1 MWELIRAN
9 KRKTW
14 FLFIGMGII
23 LLATGYILGEA
34 YMGQGGGMTGVFLA
48 MMIWFFWSLIGYFKG
63 DSMLLTLSRAKEVT
77 HNVHPQL
84 FNVVEEM
91 KIAANLPDLPKI
103 YIIAEDSPN
112 AFATGRTPE
121 KSSIAVTAGLLNRLN
136 RTELQGVIAHEMSHI
151 VNRDILYM
159 TYAGI
164 MLGSIVLISEVFLRS
179 LWYSGSSSRRFSS
192 RRSDK
197 GGGGAIAIVAIAL
210 AILAPIL
217 SRIFYFTISR
227 KREYLADASAARL
240 SRYPEGLAS
249 ALEKISSG
257 HQKISRANSIT
268 APMFI
273 VNPLKKQKKS
283 LTGLFSTHPPVNER
297 IRILR
302 NMSHGV
308 NFVNYQSAYHQVT
321 GSGIMPPSALKDSQD
336 RPILKPEDKIA
347 PQESAATKRR
357 ELGDLM
363 RVANG
368 FVFLTCLCGLRMKLP
383 SGFKEKTV
391 DCPRCHRSIK
401 TPLAEISA
409 LSGVA
414 AAGRLTGIGKGKK
427 QPKFT
432 DAKNQKKQELI
443 QYKRRSNGWETVNCA
458 CGNALQLSP
467 ALLETTIRCNKCGRG
482 IRISQK

>member
-14 FLFIGMGII
+14 FLFIGMGML

-34 YMGQGGGMTGVFLA
+34 YMGQGGGMTGLFLA
-48 MMIWFFWSLIGYFKG
+48 LMIWTFWSLIGYFKG

-91 KIAANLPDLPKI
+91 KIAANLPVMPKI

-112 AFATGRTPE
+112 AFATGRKPE
-121 KSSIAVTAGLLNRLN
+121 SSSIAVTAGLLNRLN

-179 LWYSGSSSRRFSS
+179 LWYSGGGSRRFSS
-192 RRSDK
+192 RKSDK
-197 GGGGAIAIVAIAL
+197 GAGGAIAIVAIAL

-249 ALEKISSG
+249 ALEKISSNP
-257 HQKISRANSIT
+257 QKISRANSIT

-273 VNPLKKQKKS
+273 INPLKKQKRS
-283 LTGLFSTHPPVNER
+283 VAGLFSTHPPVQER
-297 IRILR
+297 IKILR

-308 NFVNYQSAYHQVT
+308 NFVDYQTAYHQIT
-321 GSGIMPPSALKDSQD
+321 GSGIMPPSALKDSQQ
-336 RPILKPEDKIA
+336 RPVQKPEIEGDIRK
-347 PQESAATKRR
+347 STATKKR

-363 RVANG
+363 RVVNG
-368 FVFLTCLCGLRMKLP
+368 FVFLTCLCGLRIKLP
-383 SGFKEKTV
+383 SGFKKSAI

-401 TPLAEISA
+401 APLAEIGA

-414 AAGRLTGIGKGKK
+414 AAGRLSARKK
-427 QPKFT
+427 ANT
-432 DAKNQKKQELI
+432 KKENRTAENKSKSETI
-443 QYKRRSNGWETVNCA
+443 SYKRHSSGWETMNCT

-467 ALLETTIRCNKCGRG
+467 ALLDSTIRCNRCGRS
-482 IRISQK
+482 IKVSQQ

>member
-14 FLFIGMGII
+14 FLFIGMGML

-34 YMGQGGGMTGVFLA
+34 YMGQGGGMTGLFLA
-48 MMIWFFWSLIGYFKG
+48 LMIWVFWSLIGYFKG

-91 KIAANLPDLPKI
+91 KIAASLPVMPKI

-112 AFATGRTPE
+112 AFATGRKPE
-121 KSSIAVTAGLLNRLN
+121 NSSIAVTAGLLNRLN

-179 LWYSGSSSRRFSS
+179 LWYSGGSSRRFSS
-192 RRSDK
+192 RKSDK
-197 GGGGAIAIVAIAL
+197 GAGGVIAIVAIAL

-249 ALEKISSG
+249 ALEKISSD

-273 VNPLKKQKKS
+273 INPLKKQKKS
-283 LTGLFSTHPPVNER
+283 VAGLFSTHPPVKER

-302 NMSHGV
+302 SMSRGV
-308 NFVNYQSAYHQVT
+308 NFVDYQSAYQQVT
-321 GSGIMPPSALKDSQD
+321 GSDIMPPSALKDSQN
-336 RPILKPEDKIA
+336 RPIQKPESEVIV
-347 PQESAATKRR
+347 PESAASKRR

-383 SGFKEKTV
+383 SGFKESAV
-391 DCPRCHRSIK
+391 ECPRCHRSVK
-401 TPLAEISA
+401 TPLAEIGA

-414 AAGRLTGIGKGKK
+414 AAGRLSTIGKSKK
-427 QPKFT
+427 KPGVT
-432 DAKNQKKQELI
+432 AADSQKKQEMI
-443 QYKRRSNGWETVNCA
+443 SYKRRGTGWETMNCA
-458 CGNALQLSP
+458 CGNPLQLSP
-467 ALLETTIRCNKCGRG
+467 VLLDSTLSCNKCGR
-482 IRISQK
+482 RIKVSRK